1 LTDEILTDIG
11 MPVLHLGILYNCR
24 VILLNSKII
33 GIRAKMTLA
42 NGGNYF

>member
-1 LTDEILTDIG
+1 MLTDIG
-11 MPVLHLGILYNCR
+11 LPVLHMGILYNCR
-24 VILLNSKII
+24 GILLNSKIV